1 MGFPADRASAGRTGD
16 PGPGDATRWLREAA
30 GGDPRAAE
38 RAFEAVYA
46 ELRARAAQAL
56 RGERTGHTLQ
66 PTSLVHEAYLRLVK
80 SEGLEVRSRDQ
91 FLALAAR
98 AMRRVLV
105 DHARARARLK
115 RGGGRERVSLEAVSK
130 PLEDPDAVDLPEVDA
145 ALEELGRLS
154 ERQVRV
160 VELRFFAGL
169 PAAEAARVL
178 GVSEA
183 TVERDWRAARA
194 WLAGRLRPER

>member
-1 MGFPADRASAGRTGD
+1 MGFPAERGSAGRTGV
-16 PGPGDATRWLREAA
+16 PAPREATQWLQAAA
-30 GGDPRAAE
+30 GGDSRAAE

-56 RGERTGHTLQ
+56 RGERAGHTLQ
-66 PTSLVHEAYLRLVK
+66 PTSLVHEAFLRIVK
-80 SEGLEVRSRDQ
+80 AEGLEVRTRDQ

-105 DHARARARLK
+105 DHARARARRK
-115 RGGGRERVSLEAVSK
+115 RGGGRERVPLDSLPMPLQASEGADLQEVDRALEA
-130 PLEDPDAVDLPEVDA
+130 
-145 ALEELGRLS
+145 LGRSS
-154 ERQVRV
+154 ERQERV

-169 PAAEAARVL
+169 SASEAARVL
-178 GVSEA
+178 GVSQA

-194 WLAGRLRPER
+194 WLANRLRL